1 MINTRT
7 IAVNIAPVFLVIGL
21 ATIADNFIPGFTVP
35 GNTTDWMI
43 AAVACALVGGA
54 KA

>member
-7 IAVNIAPVFLVIGL
+7 IAVQAAPIFLILGL
-21 ATIADNFIPGFTVP
+21 ATIIDGYISGFTVP